1 MLFRNG
7 KHFYFYVVSNP
18 LNSITRIYIK
28 KHAMNISIINEKIQ
42 SQKEILLQHSLYEKV
57 KTIDDLHQFLE
68 NHVYAVWD
76 FMSLLKALQ
85 SKLTCTTTPWFATQN
100 PETRYLINEIV
111 LAEESDLTLDG
122 KRLSHFEMY
131 VDAMKSCGAKT
142 TELDTFLQNV
152 IDTKNVFIAI
162 KKSDLHPNIKA
173 FLDFTFRV
181 IEEGKTHKIAAAFTF
196 GREDLIPNM
205 FTEILRN
212 FQQNFPET
220 DLSKLIYYFERHI
233 ELDAD
238 EHGPMAMQMIT
249 KLCQDDAQKWHD
261 VEEISIAALEKRI
274 GLWDAIEEKIEATL
288 ELA

>member
-1 MLFRNG
+1 M
-7 KHFYFYVVSNP
+7 
-18 LNSITRIYIK
+18 T
-28 KHAMNISIINEKIQ
+28 ISAINEKIQ
-42 SQKEILLQHSLYEKV
+42 PQKDNLLQHPLYEKV

-85 SKLTCTTTPWFATQN
+85 RQLTCTTTPWFASAN

-131 VDAMKSCGAKT
+131 VDAMQSCGAST
-142 TELDTFLQNV
+142 TELNTFLKNV

-162 KKSDLHPNIKA
+162 KQSNLHPDVKA

-181 IEEGKTHKIAAAFTF
+181 IEEGKAHKIAAAFTF

-205 FTEILRN
+205 FTEILKS
-212 FQQNFPET
+212 FQQNFPEV

-238 EHGPMAMQMIT
+238 EHGPMAMQMIGE
-249 KLCQDDAQKWHD
+249 LCGDDVQKWKET
-261 VEEISIAALEKRI
+261 EEVSVLALEKRI
-274 GLWDAIEEKIEATL
+274 GLWNAIEEKIEANL
-288 ELA
+288 EPA